1 MEFTHPQYLVEA
13 AWLEAHLN
21 DPDLRI
27 LDCTL
32 LFYSDGGS
40 GRDAWR
46 ESHIPGSIFVDL
58 SDELSD
64 QDSDL
69 PFMLQPASQF
79 AETMSNYGV
88 GEGTRVVLY
97 DNSMNICAT
106 RVWWMLQAYGFDH
119 AAVLNG
125 GWHKWIMENR
135 PISTDPSVYPQA
147 HFVVRPCPNL
157 FIDKHDVLTSIND
170 KNKSIINALKPEEHS
185 GKIKRYA
192 RPGHIPFSV
201 NVPAQAILGPEFH
214 TYLSAEQLL
223 AKFEEVGALG
233 RDQVIIYCGGGIA
246 ATSVAFALHL
256 LGVENVVVYDGSLL
270 EWAADRNL
278 PMEVG

>member
-1 MEFTHPQYLVEA
+1 MAFTHPQYLVET

-32 LFYSDGGS
+32 LFYSGGES
-40 GRDAWR
+40 GQGAWK
-46 ESHIPGSIFVDL
+46 EGHIPGSIFVDL

-69 PFMLQPASQF
+69 PFMVPPASQF

-97 DNSMNICAT
+97 DNTMNICAT
-106 RVWWMLQAYGFDH
+106 RVWWMLQAHGFDH

-135 PISTDPSVYPQA
+135 PISTDPSVYPQTR
-147 HFVVRPCPNL
+147 FVVRPCPNL

-185 GKIKRYA
+185 GTIKKYA

-201 NVPAQAILGPEFH
+201 NVPAQAILDPESH
-214 TYLSAEQLL
+214 SYLPTEQLL
-223 AKFEEVGALG
+223 AKFEEVEAIG

-256 LGVENVVVYDGSLL
+256 LGVENVVVYDGSLF
-270 EWAADRNL
+270 EWAADRSL